1 MSVRIQGLPTGLS
14 PAVNRVVL
22 AHLQDKSAH
31 SDIATELAAAVKPLG
46 GKVRPAASLSAMVRG
61 EEDAASLTDQTHQ
74 LLTQGY
80 RHVQVQPAATSVKAI
95 VAALE
100 SLREKFGPGVELL
113 HRALAPLP
121 ADEAVDLA
129 RALEP
134 FRLFYLE
141 NAVAPHDAYSLEN
154 LRRQTSTP
162 LALGETC
169 VEPHEWLPLVTNRWI
184 DFLRL
189 RVPAVGGL
197 SMARKIAAACEFSR
211 VRTAWSNPVH
221 VSPVGQAVN
230 LHLNLAT
237 PNFGI
242 QETVAFPAAARAVF
256 PGAPEIRGGCL
267 YASDRPGIGLDVDER
282 AAVLA

>member
-1 MSVRIQGLPTGLS
+1 MSVRIQGMPTGLS

-22 AHLQDKSAH
+22 AHLQDKPAH

-46 GKVRPAASLSAMVRG
+46 GKVRPAASLSAPVHGG
-61 EEDAASLTDQTHQ
+61 EDTASLADQTHQ

-80 RHVQVQPAATSVKAI
+80 RHVQVQPAAPSVKGI
-95 VAALE
+95 VTALE

-113 HRALAPLP
+113 HRAP
-121 ADEAVDLA
+121 ASFPKEKAGDLA

-134 FRLFYLE
+134 LRLFYLE
-141 NAVAPHDAYSLEN
+141 NTVVPQDAHSLEN
-154 LRRQTSTP
+154 FRRQTSTP

-169 VEPHEWLPLVTNRWI
+169 VEPHEWLPLVTSRWI

-211 VRTAWSNPVH
+211 VRTAWSNPAH
-221 VSPVGQAVN
+221 VSPVGQAMN

-242 QETVAFPAAARAVF
+242 QETVAFPAATRAVF

-267 YASDRPGIGLDVDER
+267 HASDRPDLGLDVDEG